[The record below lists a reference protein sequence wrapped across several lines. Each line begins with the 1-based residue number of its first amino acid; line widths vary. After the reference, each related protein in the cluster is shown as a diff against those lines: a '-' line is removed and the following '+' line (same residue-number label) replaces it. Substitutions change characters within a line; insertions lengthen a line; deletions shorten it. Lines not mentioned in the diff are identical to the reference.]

1 MSRLVQSTLVPETA
15 DAWLALLR
23 DESRIVTLASNAPTL
38 TLRLLTAPDTTWVR
52 HELVHGF
59 FRTSWTSRLEKL
71 DTQAGVLVASLDGA
85 LFASFRHEMRWE
97 STAEGLIV
105 RSDLWWEGA
114 RPSLE
119 SILSQALVRFPSVP
133 GQAPRFADKATVRM
147 VIDARALGA
156 A

>member
-23 DESRIVTLASNAPTL
+23 EESRIVTLASNAPTL
-38 TLRLLTAPDTTWVR
+38 TLRLLPGPDATWVR
-52 HELVHGF
+52 HELMHGF

-71 DTQAGVLVASLDGA
+71 DPQAGVLVAQAEGT
-85 LFASFRHEMRWE
+85 LFSSFRHEMRWE
-97 STAEGLIV
+97 TSAEGLVV

-119 SILSQALVRFPSVP
+119 GILSQALVRFPSAP